1 MERRDAENIKK
12 YGAGTEPIQ
21 QDSSTSD
28 DKHYAVIAVSSKG
41 TSAMSNTLSKSDMA
55 KRIVYTQE
63 VGLTSEEEGK
73 SLVDDYL
80 KLPAY
85 AWVTMCDGALVQK
98 WIDYKFDKAEEKKL
112 GASMKKMICQT
123 SRQQK

>member
-1 MERRDAENIKK
+1 
-12 YGAGTEPIQ
+12 
-21 QDSSTSD
+21 
-28 DKHYAVIAVSSKG
+28 
-41 TSAMSNTLSKSDMA
+41 MSNTLSKSDMA

-98 WIDYKFDKAEEKKL
+98 WIDYKFDKGEEKKL